1 MSLCCLCCWK
11 EHDHPLY
18 HVAVDVVAAV
28 VDVVAVGVVGFD
40 VVVVVVVVDIDVVG
54 FHHSSQ

>member
-11 EHDHPLY
+11 EHGHPLY
-18 HVAVDVVAAV
+18 HFAVAV

-40 VVVVVVVVDIDVVG
+40 VVVVAVVDIDVVG
-54 FHHSSQ
+54 FDHSSQ